1 MNKLLINIIRTRLT
15 RIASSALILSAAA
28 LTLSALI
35 AQPSTEA
42 QLRKKECKDW
52 PGDAQKQK
60 KVADAFTKALN
71 DSALN
76 NSEGQKLRADLLEPA
91 SAKTTMQ
98 RLLDKMYPN
107 ENIVFPRKA
116 EVRFNEPEEPVDT
129 PPTKSMVPKYPSEH
143 CIHILYL
150 PEVVT
155 AQQKADKA
163 TFAKNLMCC
172 YPPW

>member
-1 MNKLLINIIRTRLT
+1 V
-15 RIASSALILSAAA
+15 SAL
-28 LTLSALI
+28 T

-52 PGDAQKQK
+52 PSDAQKQ

-71 DSALN
+71 DSAIN
-76 NSEGQKLRADLLEPA
+76 NSDGQRLRADLLEPA

-98 RLLDKMYPN
+98 RILDKMYPN

-116 EVRFNEPEEPVDT
+116 EIRFYEPEERVDT
-129 PPTKSMVPKYPSEH
+129 PPVKIVDPKKYPSEH

-155 AQQKADKA
+155 AESKAEKA
-163 TFAKNLMCC
+163 SFKTNLMCC

>member
-1 MNKLLINIIRTRLT
+1 MNKILNITRSRLA
-15 RIASSALILSAAA
+15 RIASSALILCAAA
-28 LTLSALI
+28 LAVSALT

-42 QLRKKECKDW
+42 QLRQKECKDW

-116 EVRFNEPEEPVDT
+116 EVRFYEPEEQVE
-129 PPTKSMVPKYPSEH
+129 PPTIKIAPNKYPSEH
-143 CIHILYL
+143 CLHILYL
-150 PEVVT
+150 PAVQT
-155 AQQKADKA
+155 AAHKAETA
-163 TFAKNLMCC
+163 SFAKNLLVC
-172 YPPW
+172 YAPR

>member
-1 MNKLLINIIRTRLT
+1 MRLAQV
-15 RIASSALILSAAA
+15 ASSALILCAAA
-28 LTLSALI
+28 LAVSALM

-71 DSALN
+71 DSAMN
-76 NSEGQKLRADLLEPA
+76 NDEGTKLRADLLEPA
-91 SAKTTMQ
+91 QAKTTMQ
-98 RLLDKMYPN
+98 RILDKMYPN

-116 EVRFNEPEEPVDT
+116 EVRFYEPEEPVDT
-129 PPTKSMVPKYPSEH
+129 PPTKTMVPKYPSEH

-155 AQQKADKA
+155 AQRKADKA
-163 TFAKNLMCC
+163 SFAKNLMCC

>member
-1 MNKLLINIIRTRLT
+1 MNEPSNSKIRSHLT
-15 RIASSALILSAAA
+15 HIAASALWVLAAA
-28 LTLSALI
+28 LAVSALT
-35 AQPSTEA
+35 AESPAKPQT
-42 QLRKKECKDW
+42 RRGECKDW
-52 PGDAQKQK
+52 PSDLDKP
-60 KVADAFTKALN
+60 KVAAAFTKALN

-116 EVRFNEPEEPVDT
+116 EVRFYEPEEQVE
-129 PPTKSMVPKYPSEH
+129 PPTIKIAPNKYPSEH
-143 CIHILYL
+143 CLHILYL
-150 PEVVT
+150 PAVQT
-155 AQQKADKA
+155 AAHKAETA
-163 TFAKNLMCC
+163 SFAKNLMCC